1 MKYRKQRKS
10 YKKMTKIDIN
20 HDGHIGWSE
29 LDFRDKVAYIMAVVL
44 ITSGIAMAF
53 LCFFLT
59 GNYQVTDGVL
69 FYCSEAFVTGGALLG
84 IAIYVKGK
92 LGEISNYVAQRLNDN
107 QKSE

>member
-1 MKYRKQRKS
+1 MKCKRQRKS
-10 YKKMTKIDIN
+10 NKTMTKIDIN
-20 HDGHIGWSE
+20 KDGHIGWSE

-69 FYCSEAFVTGGALLG
+69 FYCSEVFVTGGALLG

-92 LGEISNYVAQRLNDN
+92 LGEISNYVTQKLNDN

>member
-1 MKYRKQRKS
+1 
-10 YKKMTKIDIN
+10 MTKIDIN
-20 HDGHIGWSE
+20 NDGHIGWNE
-29 LDFRDKVAYIMAVVL
+29 LDFRDKVAYVMAVVL

-69 FYCSEAFVTGGALLG
+69 FYCSEVFVTGGALLG

-92 LGEISNYVAQRLNDN
+92 LNEIGNYVTQKLNN
-107 QKSE
+107 NKSEQ